1 MFNDL
6 TLIEERK
13 FESTV
18 QSTRV
23 LSIVIVTDNN
33 VVRRIHQ
40 VCSEKFVPRKIVV
53 LPSFTFLNLHNDLL
67 YAITELG
74 TILPFSMNEVIFHDD
89 INLCMWER

>member
-13 FESTV
+13 FESIV

-40 VCSEKFVPRKIVV
+40 VCSEKNELVMSWVHFKEVQIGFQRK
-53 LPSFTFLNLHNDLL
+53 
-67 YAITELG
+67 
-74 TILPFSMNEVIFHDD
+74 
-89 INLCMWER
+89 